1 MKKEIFYLIGIFL
14 LCFTCTFAQT
24 SLPLTFGQNMSEH
37 PRLFANQTKLS
48 LLKTQKD
55 EASKQLLKLLK
66 IEADKYL
73 EADKIVYPS
82 TGFKFYVLRQV
93 QGRILALS
101 LAYRVFGE
109 KKYFERAKK
118 ELLEISELPDWCP
131 SHFLDVGE
139 GALAAGIGLDWL
151 YNDLSQEE
159 REKIK
164 SAIVRNALLPSLEIK
179 EDIKSWVTNSN
190 NWNPVCHGGLTVAA
204 LAIAESEPILSKR
217 IVERAI
223 KYLPNAGNEYH
234 PDGSYPEGP
243 SYWSYG
249 TSFYV
254 ITIEALRT
262 AMGLSYDLEKK
273 QGFLKTADY
282 KKHMLGTIG
291 EEFNYSDYHIE
302 NLNEPIMLWF
312 GKELNRADL
321 ASDEIKKIN
330 QFIQQET
337 DANFPKKV
345 FLNRHFPLEILWWE
359 PNLAENIQ
367 KTLPKHYTSKG
378 GLALGVMRSEWNN
391 PKATFVAIKGGTVN
405 YSHAHMD
412 VGSFVLEAK
421 GVRWAIDLGTENYD
435 RMRAAKIDLWNY
447 SQSSDRW
454 TTFRAGSESHNI
466 LRFDGENQQID
477 GKATIEEAKSAKG
490 SIGNVVDLSSIY
502 SKKAEKVVRTILLN
516 SENSVSIQDEWIT
529 KETALEVAFQ
539 WLTKAK
545 VSKTASGLLLEQ
557 TGETL
562 ELNIEQPISMKDVS
576 IEIEELSAPKN
587 IQDSPNPELK
597 RIVIKQRTPARSSGK
612 LYIKVKAL

>member
-164 SAIVRNALLPSLEIK
+164 SAIVKNALLPSLEIK
-179 EDIKSWVTNSN
+179 EDAKSWVTNSN

-217 IVERAI
+217 IIERAI

-359 PNLAENIQ
+359 PNLAENAQ
-367 KTLPKHYTSKG
+367 RTLPKHYTSKG

-412 VGSFVLEAK
+412 IGSFVLEAK

-447 SQSSDRW
+447 SQSSNRW

-466 LRFDGENQQID
+466 LRFDSENQQVD
-477 GKATIEEAKSAKG
+477 GKATIEEVKSSNG
-490 SIGNVVDLSSIY
+490 SVGNIVDLSSIY

-539 WLTKAK
+539 WLTRAK

-587 IQDSPNPELK
+587 LQDSPNPELK

>member
-164 SAIVRNALLPSLEIK
+164 SAIVKNALLPSLEIK

-217 IVERAI
+217 IIERAI

-321 ASDEIKKIN
+321 ATDEIKKIN

-412 VGSFVLEAK
+412 IGSFILEAK

-477 GKATIEEAKSAKG
+477 GKATIEEAKSAKS

-516 SENSVSIQDEWIT
+516 SENSVSIQDEWTT

>member
-1 MKKEIFYLIGIFL
+1 MKKEIIYINSIILF
-14 LCFTCTFAQT
+14 CFFSSFAQT
-24 SLPLTFGQNMSEH
+24 SLPQTFGQNMPEH
-37 PRLFANQTKLS
+37 PRLFANQAKLS

-55 EASKQLLKLLK
+55 EASKQLIKLLK

-164 SAIVRNALLPSLEIK
+164 SAIVKNALLPSLEIK
-179 EDIKSWVTNSN
+179 EDSKSWVTNSN

-217 IVERAI
+217 IIERAI

-262 AMGLSYDLEKK
+262 AIGVSYDLERK

-321 ASDEIKKIN
+321 ATDEIKKIN

-337 DANFPKKV
+337 DVNLPKKV

-359 PNLAENIQ
+359 PNLAENAQ
-367 KTLPKHYTSKG
+367 RTLPKHYTSKG

-412 VGSFVLEAK
+412 IGSFVLEAK

-447 SQSSDRW
+447 SQSSNRW

-466 LRFDGENQQID
+466 LRFDSENQQVD
-477 GKATIEEAKSAKG
+477 GKATIEEVKSSKG

-587 IQDSPNPELK
+587 LQDSPNPELK

-612 LYIKVKAL
+612 LYLKVKAL

>member
-1 MKKEIFYLIGIFL
+1 MKKEIIYINSIILF
-14 LCFTCTFAQT
+14 CFFSSFAQT
-24 SLPLTFGQNMSEH
+24 SLPQTFGQNMPEH
-37 PRLFANQTKLS
+37 PRLFANQAKLS

-55 EASKQLLKLLK
+55 EASKQLIKLLK

-164 SAIVRNALLPSLEIK
+164 SAIVKNALLPSLEIK
-179 EDIKSWVTNSN
+179 EDSKSWVTNSN

-217 IVERAI
+217 IIERAI

-262 AMGLSYDLEKK
+262 AIGVSYDLERK

-321 ASDEIKKIN
+321 ATDEIKKIN

-337 DANFPKKV
+337 DANLPKKV

-359 PNLAENIQ
+359 PNLAENAQ
-367 KTLPKHYTSKG
+367 RTLPKHYTSKG

-412 VGSFVLEAK
+412 IGSFVLEAK

-447 SQSSDRW
+447 SQSSNRW
-454 TTFRAGSESHNI
+454 TTFRAGSKSHNI
-466 LRFDGENQQID
+466 LRFDSENQQVD
-477 GKATIEEAKSAKG
+477 GKATIEEVKSSKG

-562 ELNIEQPISMKDVS
+562 ELNIEQPISMRDVS

-587 IQDSPNPELK
+587 LQDSPNPELK

-612 LYIKVKAL
+612 LYLKVKAL